1 MKKLALTTA
10 LALAALA
17 VPAAAKDHPDHG
29 AKATTKTEHAQKAKA
44 KAETKARKCKA
55 HGIAYVAGGTLES
68 GTLTKNADGTYDG
81 TLTVNV
87 ARANHHA
94 KADKATS
101 KTYTLDDARV
111 NLHGQDPAAL
121 KPGSRVKLQGKVTK
135 LNKKCDETGVAATT
149 TIKRASVKDPKTAED
164 KPAETETESEK
175 PAETPVA

>member
-29 AKATTKTEHAQKAKA
+29 SKAKA
-44 KAETKARKCKA
+44 HAEHGQSQDAKAHKCKL
-55 HGIAYVAGGTLES
+55 HGVGYVVGGTLES

-81 TLTVNV
+81 TLTVKV
-87 ARANHHA
+87 AQANHHA
-94 KADKATS
+94 VADKATS

-135 LNKKCDETGVAATT
+135 LNKKCDQTGFTATT
-149 TIKRASVKDPKTAED
+149 TVKKASIKDPKAAED
-164 KPAETETESEK
+164 KPAETETETEK
-175 PAETPVA
+175 PAETPAAA

>member
-29 AKATTKTEHAQKAKA
+29 TNAKTKTEHGQDAKSH
-44 KAETKARKCKA
+44 KCKA

-81 TLTVNV
+81 TLTVKV
-87 ARANHHA
+87 AQANHHA
-94 KADKATS
+94 KADKSTN

-121 KPGSRVKLQGKVTK
+121 KPGSRVKLQGKVSK
-135 LNKKCDETGVAATT
+135 LNKTCDQTGFTATT
-149 TIKRASVKDPKTAED
+149 TIKKASIKDPKAAED
-164 KPAETETESEK
+164 KPAETETETET
-175 PAETPVA
+175 PAETPAAPAAA

>member
-29 AKATTKTEHAQKAKA
+29 AEAKTKTEHGQSEHAN
-44 KAETKARKCKA
+44 TRKCKA

-81 TLTVNV
+81 TLTVRV
-87 ARANHHA
+87 AHANHHA
-94 KADKATS
+94 KADRSTS
-101 KTYTLDDARV
+101 RTYTLDNARV

-121 KPGSRVKLQGKVTK
+121 APGSRVKLQGKVTK
-135 LNKKCDETGVAATT
+135 LNKKCDQSAFAATT
-149 TIKRASVKDPKTAED
+149 TIKKAGIKDPKAAED
-164 KPAETETESEK
+164 KPAGTETATEK
-175 PAETPVA
+175 PAETPAA